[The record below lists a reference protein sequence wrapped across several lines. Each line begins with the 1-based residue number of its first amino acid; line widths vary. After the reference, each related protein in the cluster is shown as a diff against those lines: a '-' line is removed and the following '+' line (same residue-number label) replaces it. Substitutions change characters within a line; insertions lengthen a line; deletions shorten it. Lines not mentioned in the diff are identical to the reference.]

1 MEKALPITRALRAY
15 CGPYFVGAN
24 VEAACRM
31 DAPSSYYLN
40 GAEIHINGGQ
50 HV

>member
-1 MEKALPITRALRAY
+1 MRRLGKPEEVARTI
-15 CGPYFVGAN
+15 
-24 VEAACRM
+24 
-31 DAPSSYYLN
+31 YYLCTDQSAYVT

>member
-1 MEKALPITRALRAY
+1 VAKIIYVLCTDTA
-15 CGPYFVGAN
+15 
-24 VEAACRM
+24 
-31 DAPSSYYLN
+31 SYVN

>member
-1 MEKALPITRALRAY
+1 MADEVANARD
-15 CGPYFVGAN
+15 VGAYLRSGLKRLA
-24 VEAACRM
+24 ERHAGSLCSGA
-31 DAPSSYYLN
+31 SSYVN

>member
-1 MEKALPITRALRAY
+1 VARTIYYLCTDE
-15 CGPYFVGAN
+15 
-24 VEAACRM
+24 
-31 DAPSSYYLN
+31 SSYVT

>member
-1 MEKALPITRALRAY
+1 MAETIHFL
-15 CGPYFVGAN
+15 CGP
-24 VEAACRM
+24 AA
-31 DAPSSYYLN
+31 SYIN